1 MCYGWCGIIEKVTC
15 ELTISGKS
23 DKELNPMLKCD
34 SYAYKVLQLVNIHD
48 CTNNSSQTHEDG

>member
-1 MCYGWCGIIEKVTC
+1 
-15 ELTISGKS
+15 
-23 DKELNPMLKCD
+23 MLKCD